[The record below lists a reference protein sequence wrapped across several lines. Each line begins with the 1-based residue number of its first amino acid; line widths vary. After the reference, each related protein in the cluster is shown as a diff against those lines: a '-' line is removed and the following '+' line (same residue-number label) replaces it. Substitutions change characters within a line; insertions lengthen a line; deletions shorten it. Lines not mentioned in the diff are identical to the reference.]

1 VTFLRPP
8 KPAAPKA
15 SPVAGRICVLPEA
28 EPFRYGLRAPYS
40 EALTTLLSPKQLG
53 PPGLG
58 FRKDEAKGAR
68 WTFDPGLLPYVTR
81 ACLQTLGEEPTVDLK
96 MDGAERGRLLG
107 DLHARG
113 LTTGMYPFQEECLSL
128 TLKHRGGGYFLE
140 QGLGKTWPAVV
151 SHVALGSKRTLVIV
165 PPRVAFDFKVEIRK
179 RLGKAV
185 KLWPEK
191 AYSASDC
198 PPDTAEFCIIS
209 KHRLHYILKSAAFTE
224 WVRGVQLV
232 LIDECQGFKNYTA
245 ACTGYLKEI
254 LKLCPWS
261 VRTPM
266 SGTPLPDRVGD
277 LYQPMD
283 LCYPWLFSSRDKFN
297 IRYLRP
303 ERNSGGFV
311 AYKEL
316 NGRHDEE
323 LRERVAGISVRATKE
338 ANAHL
343 LPPFSLSR
351 LEVEAKLPKGYVSP
365 ADPTRDQAEAE
376 MQLLAKPKA
385 LAAISRTLEVYEDE
399 TPYKWVVLTYH
410 RDVAEMVYEGLS
422 ALDADGVDRVLIWG
436 GLSDA
441 EFNARVARA
450 ADPAR
455 NTVLVANMSAI
466 ETGLNRLVCFNRG
479 LMAEL
484 YYRPATVSQ
493 ALARFHRGGSQHPV
507 SFEVLFC
514 PGTLDDRIYSS
525 LATKIDDISKV
536 LLVGSAETEIQ
547 ALDDSEDWQEA
558 LRAAAEE
565 M

>member
-1 VTFLRPP
+1 MTFLVPVGTNKPSQYKPNPGGPSIRPE
-8 KPAAPKA
+8 KDN
-15 SPVAGRICVLPEA
+15 
-28 EPFRYGLRAPYS
+28 FRYGLHVGYDKN
-40 EALTTLLSPKQLG
+40 LTTQLSPKQLG
-53 PPGLG
+53 PPGMA
-58 FRKDEAKGAR
+58 FRKDNAGAR
-68 WTFDPGLLPYVTR
+68 WTFDPGLLPYVQR
-81 ACLQTLGEEPTVDLK
+81 ACLQSFGREAEVTYQL
-96 MDGAERGRLLG
+96 DGTERGQLLA
-107 DLHARG
+107 DLHERG
-113 LTTGMYPFQEECLSL
+113 LMAGMYPFQEDCLRL
-128 TLKHRGGGYFLE
+128 TVQHRGGCYFLE

-165 PPRVAFDFKVEIRK
+165 PPRVALDFKAEIRK

-185 KLWPEK
+185 KVWPEK

-198 PPDTAEFCIIS
+198 PPDDAEFAVIS

-232 LIDECQGFKNYTA
+232 LLDECQGFKNWKA

-254 LKLCPWS
+254 LALCPWS

-277 LYQPMD
+277 LYQPVD
-283 LCYPWLFSSRDKFN
+283 TCYPWLFSTRDKFN
-297 IRYLRP
+297 TRYLKP
-303 ERNSGGFV
+303 ERNSGGFI

-316 NGRHDEE
+316 NGRYDEE
-323 LRERVAGISVRATKE
+323 LRERIRGISVRATKE

-365 ADPTRDQAEAE
+365 AEPTREQAEAE
-376 MQLLAKPKA
+376 MQMLAKPKA
-385 LAAISRTLEVYEDE
+385 LAAINRTLEAYEDE
-399 TPYKWVVLTYH
+399 MPYKWVILTYH
-410 RDVAEMVYEGLS
+410 RDVAETIYEGLS
-422 ALDADGVDRVLIWG
+422 ALDANGVDRVLIWG

-441 EFNARVARA
+441 EFNGRVARA

-455 NTVLVANMSAI
+455 NTILVANMSAI

-479 LMAEL
+479 LVAEL

-507 SFEVLFC
+507 FFEVLFC
-514 PGTLDDRIYSS
+514 PGTLDARIYSS

-536 LLVGSAETEIQ
+536 LSVGSAETEIQ
-547 ALDDSEDWQEA
+547 GLDDSEDWQEA
-558 LRAAAEE
+558 LRAAVED